1 VKQKSNQVNLVLGDD
16 VKMHQVVSLS
26 TQALVGRFH
35 GRSICEK
42 YLKKWLQ
49 VKWEPYIGNVPVFYL
64 LTKGWMESD
73 GIYFGLR
80 WMQILN
86 GH

>member
-1 VKQKSNQVNLVLGDD
+1 VNLVLGND
-16 VKMHQVVSLS
+16 VKMHQVVCLS

-42 YLKKWLQ
+42 SLNEKLQ
-49 VKWEPYIGNVPVFYL
+49 VKWEPYTGHVPVFYL
-64 LTKGWMESD
+64 LTKGWMD
-73 GIYFGLR
+73 FLFR
-80 WMQILN
+80 TATDADKILN